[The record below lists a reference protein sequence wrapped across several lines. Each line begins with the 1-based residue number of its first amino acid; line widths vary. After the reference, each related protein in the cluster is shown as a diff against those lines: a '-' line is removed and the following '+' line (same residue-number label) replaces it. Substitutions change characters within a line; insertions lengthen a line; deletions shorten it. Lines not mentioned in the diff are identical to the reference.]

1 MTVPPTSRDEDR
13 REQILDEAMRLFL
26 EHGVQNVSTRDI
38 ARAVGI
44 RQPSLY
50 AHFNSRDDIA
60 IKLSER
66 AFAQLSERMSAAA
79 SSTGTPHE
87 RLRSMGRQYVAFG
100 LEQSAAYRIAFM
112 LERTTAHPPD
122 QKETIH
128 ESGMRC
134 FAILHDLFKS
144 VRNIDDLTTAALAQ
158 STWASM
164 HGLVALL
171 LSRPEFPWVEREALI
186 AAHLEHVCRQAFD

>member
-1 MTVPPTSRDEDR
+1 VTEPPTSRAEDR
-13 REQILDEAMRLFL
+13 REQILNEAMRLFL

-38 ARAVGI
+38 AKAVGI
-44 RQPSLY
+44 SQPSLY
-50 AHFNSRDDIA
+50 AHFKSREDIA
-60 IKLSER
+60 VKLSER
-66 AFAQLSERMSAAA
+66 AFEQLSARMAAAA
-79 SSTGTPHE
+79 SSAGTPHE
-87 RLRSMGRQYVAFG
+87 RLHLMGQEYVAFG

-112 LERTTAHPPD
+112 LERTAAHPSD
-122 QKETIH
+122 QQAIH

-144 VRNIDDLTTAALAQ
+144 VRNIDDLKTAALTQ

-186 AAHLEHVCRQAFD
+186 AWHLEQVCRQAFD

>member
-1 MTVPPTSRDEDR
+1 MTVAPTSRAEDR

-66 AFAQLSERMSAAA
+66 AFEQLSARMAAAA
-79 SSTGTPHE
+79 SSTGTPHQ
-87 RLRSMGRQYVAFG
+87 RLHSMGQEYVAFG

-112 LERTTAHPPD
+112 LEKTTAHPSD
-122 QKETIH
+122 QQAIH

-171 LSRPEFPWVEREALI
+171 LSRPEFPWVDREALI